1 MSVVFMLMKCWL
13 VGGVGGLLFEVNV
26 RLVVKVC
33 RCRSFGHGD
42 KLREADAFEQVLMLL
57 NCYFGCHAG

>member
-13 VGGVGGLLFEVNV
+13 VGGLGGMIVVGGLLEAG
-26 RLVVKVC
+26 VKVC

-42 KLREADAFEQVLMLL
+42 KVR
-57 NCYFGCHAG
+57 

>member
-42 KLREADAFEQVLMLL
+42 KVR
-57 NCYFGCHAG
+57 